1 MKSMHK
7 LSFLL
12 TAGLFLAFAGTASA
26 TNGYFT
32 HGTGTKNKGMAG
44 AGIAGASD
52 SISIAN
58 NPAAAVFAIGKLD
71 AGLALFS
78 PLRSYST
85 TNSLYD
91 GAGTAF
97 TIGPNNIDSGREY
110 FAIPHVAYTW
120 GVGEKSALAVAF
132 YGRGGMNSK
141 WDGGTASFFF
151 PPAGQTITAP
161 GTFGAGTAG
170 VDLSQA
176 FLDVAFASKAGDK
189 FAWGATLVTVI
200 QSFEAYG
207 VASFAPFTQT
217 FADSGGTVQPTALS
231 NNGHEFST
239 GFGGKIGFDWAL
251 SDSFSIAA
259 MYQTEID
266 MSELDTYADL
276 FAEKGDFDIPANAK
290 IGLTFKASDT
300 LSFSVDAE
308 QIYYSDIASVGNPFA
323 NIFTCPSVSQVPG
336 PTDGCLGGSQG
347 AGFGWDDMTI
357 YKVGVQWSSSP
368 DWTWRAGY
376 SHGSAP
382 IPETEVMFNILAP
395 ATIEDHFAAGFT
407 KKVGATSELNFSF
420 MYAFE
425 NTITGPNFF
434 DFNQFAPVGPP
445 QNIEIKMHQWELEL
459 SYSWRFGK

>member
-1 MKSMHK
+1 MKSTHK

-32 HGTGTKNKGMAG
+32 HGTSTKNKGMAG

-97 TIGPNNIDSGREY
+97 TIGPNNLDSGREY

-276 FAEKGDFDIPANAK
+276 FADKQPGEDAQRNRVHQIIPAH
-290 IGLTFKASDT
+290 
-300 LSFSVDAE
+300 
-308 QIYYSDIASVGNPFA
+308 
-323 NIFTCPSVSQVPG
+323 
-336 PTDGCLGGSQG
+336 
-347 AGFGWDDMTI
+347 AGQRNSGI
-357 YKVGVQWSSSP
+357 RECKN
-368 DWTWRAGY
+368 R
-376 SHGSAP
+376 
-382 IPETEVMFNILAP
+382 
-395 ATIEDHFAAGFT
+395 
-407 KKVGATSELNFSF
+407 
-420 MYAFE
+420 
-425 NTITGPNFF
+425 
-434 DFNQFAPVGPP
+434 
-445 QNIEIKMHQWELEL
+445 
-459 SYSWRFGK
+459 